1 MKRWVLLAGIVILG
15 AAVIVLTEKRKVD
28 VRASP
33 AALLNFVA
41 DSERD
46 LLRMPTDFTRMPDQ
60 QEIRIGNELAS
71 LYIEKK
77 NTKKVSDEDFVSDY
91 LTRVGEH
98 VAKGAHR
105 KLPYQFHYLTQQGM
119 VNAFALPGGHVFV
132 GAGLLALMDSED
144 ELAAVLGH
152 EIEHIDHYHCAERA
166 QRELALRHVPLGEL
180 ISLPMQVFEAGYSK
194 DQELEADREGVRLA
208 VATGYSATGAIRMFE
223 TFARLHEAYEGTDK
237 TPQDEAARVAQQTLE
252 GYFRSHPLPTERIA
266 QIQKLI
272 ASENRGVR
280 AERDLQ
286 VVFIFQTAKALDAL
300 HAGNYKQAEQ
310 LANHSLVLRA
320 DQLKALEVLAR
331 AQFSQANFLGASE
344 TFRRILQIEPTNAEM
359 ITSFARALAAA
370 DKKSAVSEFQSW
382 AGGLTVAKPLS
393 EQVASAG
400 LELLSGKQESAQQL
414 EKVLP
419 QDGSPQAADELG
431 ELGWWH
437 YLAGE
442 YPRAVELLG
451 LAVERSPDDG
461 KWRLRLA
468 WADIEVRQYSDAL
481 GILDSVTYAPGAE
494 SEKAM
499 ARAVVRWRAG
509 GKDKAMEDFSE
520 AIKESKAE
528 WQNSQL
534 IEALYSPMTAQSIV
548 QMNDEAERR
557 RQKTNAVAA
566 HNRP

>member
-15 AAVIVLTEKRKVD
+15 AAAVVLTQKRRVD

-60 QEIRIGNELAS
+60 GEIRIGNELAN
-71 LYIEKK
+71 LYIERQG
-77 NTKKVSDEDFVSDY
+77 TKKVTEEDFVSDY
-91 LTRVGEH
+91 LTRVGEQ

-119 VNAFALPGGHVFV
+119 VNAFALPGGHIFV
-132 GAGLLALMDSED
+132 GARLLALMDSED

-180 ISLPMQVFEAGYSK
+180 ISLPMQIFEAGYGK

-223 TFARLHEAYEGTDK
+223 AFARLHEEYEGTDK
-237 TPQDEAARVAQQTLE
+237 TPQDEAARVAKQTLE
-252 GYFRSHPLPTERIA
+252 GYFRSHPLPAERIA

-272 ASENRGVR
+272 ASENWGVR

-286 VVFIFQTAKALDAL
+286 VAFIFQTAKALGAL
-300 HAGNYKQAEQ
+300 HAGNYKQAEE
-310 LANHSLVLRA
+310 LANYSLVLRP
-320 DQLKALEVLAR
+320 DQLKALEVLAP
-331 AQFSQANFLGASE
+331 AQFSQANFLGASK

-370 DKKSAVSEFQSW
+370 DKKSALSEFQSW
-382 AGGLTVAKPLS
+382 ASGLTVAKPLS
-393 EQVASAG
+393 EQVAAAG

-414 EKVLP
+414 EKMLP
-419 QDGSPQAADELG
+419 QDGSPQAAEGLG

-451 LAVERSPDDG
+451 LAVERSPDDRR
-461 KWRLRLA
+461 WRLRLG

-481 GILDSVTYAPGAE
+481 GILDSVTYAPGTE

-499 ARAVVRWRAG
+499 ARAVARWCAA
-509 GKDKAMEDFSE
+509 GKDKAMEDFGE
-520 AIKESKAE
+520 AIRESKSE

-534 IEALYSPMTAQSIV
+534 MKALYSPMTAQSIA

-557 RQKTNAVAA
+557 QEKANAVADR
-566 HNRP
+566 HRP